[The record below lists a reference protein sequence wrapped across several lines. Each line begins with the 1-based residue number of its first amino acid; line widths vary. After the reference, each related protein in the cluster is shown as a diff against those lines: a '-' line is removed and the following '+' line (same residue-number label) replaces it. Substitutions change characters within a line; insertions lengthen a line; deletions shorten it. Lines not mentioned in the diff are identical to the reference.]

1 METLETVLDRW
12 WENAA
17 CRGMDID
24 LFIFEFGERHI
35 NRKIKEAKAV
45 CAVCPVRQ
53 ECLDEALK
61 FSTTRQD
68 CCGIWGGLTWKERQ
82 RLERKE
88 VVEPIPATPLVYR
101 DGKYRQIKEPR
112 P

>member
-1 METLETVLDRW
+1 METVETVLDRW
-12 WENAA
+12 WDHAA
-17 CRGMDID
+17 CRGMNID

-68 CCGIWGGLTWKERQ
+68 CCGIWGGLTWKERSH
-82 RLERKE
+82 L
-88 VVEPIPATPLVYR
+88 IPATPLVYS

>member
-1 METLETVLDRW
+1 METLATVLDRW
-12 WENAA
+12 WDHAA
-17 CRGMDID
+17 CKGMDID

-35 NRKIKEAKAV
+35 NRKIKQAKAV
-45 CAVCPVRQ
+45 CAVCPVRS
-53 ECLDEALK
+53 ECLNEALR

-68 CCGIWGGLTWKERQ
+68 CCGIWGGLTWKERRQ
-82 RLERKE
+82 LQSKT
-88 VVEPIPATPLVYR
+88 IPATSLVYR